1 MDLRAFWWG
10 VRGLALGLLVFA
22 LIPALRLGL
31 AQNDYTAIVSYY
43 LSPDYVFRLVAWTWS
58 YAWGM
63 TTLVVFLVVGVI
75 VSVWVGGVLARGAGP
90 RWVATLVG
98 GLGVLLGV
106 WFAFVLWALLTTGVN
121 ARVEEMLS
129 SGSMPPL
136 APW

>member
-1 MDLRAFWWG
+1 MFMDLIEKSKSH
-10 VRGLALGLLVFA
+10 FA
-22 LIPALRLGL
+22 SIIGKRVEDILSFYAE
-31 AQNDYTAIVSYY
+31 
-43 LSPDYVFRLVAWTWS
+43 SPDLQVFVE
-58 YAWGM
+58 
-63 TTLVVFLVVGVI
+63 
-75 VSVWVGGVLARGAGP
+75 GP
-90 RWVATLVG
+90 RWVTTLVG